1 MMAQNYHLIF
11 REGFTHEV
19 TWSKSFKVGGRQ
31 IPFCKYVFLGRT
43 IEMLLGGGG
52 GEQGRHVPT
61 ALKSSPRSGQN
72 MAKSAQIEL
81 EFLKK
86 CLEYRNSARTLP
98 VVFNY
103 FLADAHKYS
112 QFS

>member
-1 MMAQNYHLIF
+1 MVEKLQSRRPPNSILQIRIF
-11 REGFTHEV
+11 GTDNRNV
-19 TWSKSFKVGGRQ
+19 
-31 IPFCKYVFLGRT
+31 I
-43 IEMLLGGGG
+43 GGGG
-52 GEQGRHVPT
+52 GEPGRHVLI
-61 ALKSSPRSGQN
+61 ALKSSPKSGQN
-72 MAKSAQIEL
+72 MAKSAQIER

>member
-11 REGFTHEV
+11 LEGFTHEV
-19 TWSKSFKVGGRQ
+19 TWSKSFKEGGRQ

-43 IEMLLGGGG
+43 IEMLLR
-52 GEQGRHVPT
+52 GEQGRHVPI
-61 ALKSSPRSGQN
+61 ALKRSPKSGQN
-72 MAKSAQIEL
+72 MAKSTQIEL

>member
-1 MMAQNYHLIF
+1 MAQNYHLILL
-11 REGFTHEV
+11 ELLHEV

-43 IEMLLGGGG
+43 IQMLWGGGDRVG
-52 GEQGRHVPT
+52 MSRLRWKVR
-61 ALKSSPRSGQN
+61 LKVVKTCK
-72 MAKSAQIEL
+72 KSAQIEL

-86 CLEYRNSARTLP
+86 C
-98 VVFNY
+98 Y
-103 FLADAHKYS
+103 FLTDVHKYS

>member
-1 MMAQNYHLIF
+1 M
-11 REGFTHEV
+11 
-19 TWSKSFKVGGRQ
+19 GR
-31 IPFCKYVFLGRT
+31 
-43 IEMLLGGGG
+43 GG
-52 GEQGRHVPT
+52 GEQGRHVPI
-61 ALKSSPRSGQN
+61 APKSPPKSGQN
-72 MAKSAQIEL
+72 MAKKSAQIEL

-86 CLEYRNSARTLP
+86 CLEYPNSALTLP

>member
-43 IEMLLGGGG
+43 IEMLIGGGG
-52 GEQGRHVPT
+52 WGTG
-61 ALKSSPRSGQN
+61 
-72 MAKSAQIEL
+72 
-81 EFLKK
+81 
-86 CLEYRNSARTLP
+86 
-98 VVFNY
+98 
-103 FLADAHKYS
+103 
-112 QFS
+112 